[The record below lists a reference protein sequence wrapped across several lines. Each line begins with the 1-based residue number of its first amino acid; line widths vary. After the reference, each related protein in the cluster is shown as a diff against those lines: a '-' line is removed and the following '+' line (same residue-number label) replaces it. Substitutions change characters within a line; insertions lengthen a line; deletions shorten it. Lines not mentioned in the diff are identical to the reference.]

1 MHRPTKRKTPSF
13 AVSLR
18 SRAPRR
24 SPKLRNSRS
33 PVKDLSSSAEVDLD
47 FRNLIQ
53 EIDTA
58 MQRRLENRTSLPGR
72 VRESNSSLAEGSP
85 WKDELYQYISHLPEE
100 GRKKLTVERVG
111 GLEIVSEKA
120 QKASIEVQ
128 TNEGLLKTA
137 ATVQTEDA
145 VFPILNPGTG
155 PSSFPHTSSPEVQ
168 RKAPSKRKKPETSSL
183 RESAGLA
190 SIRQLLTSAVPPLSS
205 YKRGEVVVTEDCPTL
220 SLSSLFKTRRRALY
234 LRMQERANSL
244 SPQRNASPQA
254 FNF

>member
-1 MHRPTKRKTPSF
+1 MRRPTKRKTLPFS
-13 AVSLR
+13 VSLR
-18 SRAPRR
+18 SRLPRP

-33 PVKDLSSSAEVDLD
+33 PVKDLSSSAEADLD

-53 EIDTA
+53 EIDAA

-72 VRESNSSLAEGSP
+72 VRESSGSPAEGSP

-120 QKASIEVQ
+120 QKASVEVQ
-128 TNEGLLKTA
+128 TREEWLKTA
-137 ATVQTEDA
+137 GVQTEEA
-145 VFPILNPGTG
+145 AAPAFTPWTA
-155 PSSFPHTSSPEVQ
+155 SSPFPHASSPEAQ
-168 RKAPSKRKKPETSSL
+168 RRAPSKRKKPEASL
-183 RESAGLA
+183 RESVGLA
-190 SIRQLLTSAVPPLSS
+190 SIRQLLTSAPAPRSS

-244 SPQRNASPQA
+244 SPKRNASPQA

>member
-18 SRAPRR
+18 SRLPRR
-24 SPKLRNSRS
+24 SPKLRTSRS

-53 EIDTA
+53 EIDKA
-58 MQRRLENRTSLPGR
+58 MQRRLENRTSLPGL
-72 VRESNSSLAEGSP
+72 VRESSGSPVEGSP

-111 GLEIVSEKA
+111 GLEIVSEPA
-120 QKASIEVQ
+120 RKASVEVQ
-128 TNEGLLKTA
+128 TREDWLKTA
-137 ATVQTEDA
+137 GVQTEEAAPRA
-145 VFPILNPGTG
+145 V
-155 PSSFPHTSSPEVQ
+155 SSPFPHTSSPEAQ
-168 RKAPSKRKKPETSSL
+168 RRAPSKRKKPEAAL

-190 SIRQLLTSAVPPLSS
+190 SIRQLLTTAAAPRSS
-205 YKRGEVVVTEDCPTL
+205 CKRGEVVVTEDCPTL

-244 SPQRNASPQA
+244 SPKRNASPQA
-254 FNF
+254 FKV